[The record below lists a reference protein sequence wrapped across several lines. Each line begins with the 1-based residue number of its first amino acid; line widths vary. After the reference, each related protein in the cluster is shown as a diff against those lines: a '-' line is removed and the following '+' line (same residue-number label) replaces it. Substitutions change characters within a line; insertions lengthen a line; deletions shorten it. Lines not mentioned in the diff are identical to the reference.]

1 MYYYNQYFQYAVT
14 VELSLSWEAEVEEYA
29 SAFISFIFLIYFTTF
44 VEGAA
49 IRMWEE
55 LQVSARKQDW
65 KGVGDEKL
73 VIFLLFF
80 FLLNTLK
87 LLA

>member
-14 VELSLSWEAEVEEYA
+14 VELSLSWEAKVEEYA

-73 VIFLLFF
+73 VIFLFFF

>member
-14 VELSLSWEAEVEEYA
+14 VELSLSWEAKVGEYA

-65 KGVGDEKL
+65 KGVGGDEKL
-73 VIFLLFF
+73 VKFF
-80 FLLNTLK
+80 FFYLTH
-87 LLA
+87 

>member
-1 MYYYNQYFQYAVT
+1 MYYYNQYLQYAVT
-14 VELSLSWEAEVEEYA
+14 VVLSLSWEAKVGEYA
-29 SAFISFIFLIYFTTF
+29 SAFISFIFLVYFTAV

-65 KGVGDEKL
+65 KRVGGDEKL
-73 VIFLLFF
+73 VIPFF
-80 FLLNTLK
+80 FF
-87 LLA
+87 